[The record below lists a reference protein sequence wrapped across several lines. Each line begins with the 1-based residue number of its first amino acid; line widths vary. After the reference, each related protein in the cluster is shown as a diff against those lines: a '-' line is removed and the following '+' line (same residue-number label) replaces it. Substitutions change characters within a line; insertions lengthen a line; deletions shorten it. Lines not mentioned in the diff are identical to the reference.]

1 MVTTSNFRGCM
12 PDTFTMVSNFQFH
25 ILKEKLCNDAF
36 GVFFSMSLCLARI
49 CVHFRHLYVCLFV
62 FKSVCMST
70 LIFFLCFCTCL
81 WVCVCVPTLIFFM
94 CVCLCLSLCVS
105 TLIFFLCVCLCLC
118 LCVCPPWSSFCV
130 FVRVYVCVC
139 AHSDL
144 VYVCLFV
151 FMSVCVPTLIFPAW
165 VSSSGWVVD
174 WAPFFGG
181 TSTHYHRD
189 SHYQIIAQ
197 G

>member
-70 LIFFLCFCTCL
+70 LIFFLCFLHVYVCVCTHSDLLYVCL
-81 WVCVCVPTLIFFM
+81 FVFKSVCVSTLIFFFVFLYVFMSVCVPTLIFFM
-94 CVCLCLSLCVS
+94 CVCLCLSLCVCPLES
-105 TLIFFLCVCLCLC
+105 SLC
-118 LCVCPPWSSFCV
+118 
-130 FVRVYVCVC
+130 VYVCV
-139 AHSDL
+139 
-144 VYVCLFV
+144 
-151 FMSVCVPTLIFPAW
+151 
-165 VSSSGWVVD
+165 
-174 WAPFFGG
+174 
-181 TSTHYHRD
+181 
-189 SHYQIIAQ
+189 
-197 G
+197 